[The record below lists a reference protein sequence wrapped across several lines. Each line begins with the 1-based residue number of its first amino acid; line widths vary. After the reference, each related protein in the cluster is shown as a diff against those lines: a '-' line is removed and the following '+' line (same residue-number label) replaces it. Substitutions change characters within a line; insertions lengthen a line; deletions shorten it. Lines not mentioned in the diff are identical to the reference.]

1 MAEVRHDAGP
11 VGRDWFGNLDWGAI
25 VASVVAGLG
34 ITLLLSTL
42 GAAAGIEAGDDAGDE
57 NAGRIAA
64 GVGTWLVI
72 SALLGTLAGTFIGG
86 RFSRWQSPGSATYHG
101 ITSWGL
107 TTLLGALLGA
117 TGALGLL
124 GSALS
129 REDADPGAAG
139 GATGGGSTGGAEEAA
154 NAISWGG
161 WALALGLLL
170 TLLTAIIGWHLGSR
184 SRLTDA
190 ERETGGRMGM
200 GRGGGGAMA
209 GGTTA
214 QTTRTTSGTDRVG

>member
-1 MAEVRHDAGP
+1 MATTRYEQTRADAGRTADRTD
-11 VGRDWFGNLDWGAI
+11 GWFGNLDWGAI
-25 VASVVAGLG
+25 IASVVSGLG

-42 GAAAGIEAGDDAGDE
+42 GAAAGIEAADDTDD

-64 GVGTWLVI
+64 GVGTWIVI

-101 ITSWGL
+101 ITSWGV
-107 TTLLGALLGA
+107 TMLLGAWLRA

-129 REDADPGAAG
+129 REDADPGRAQ
-139 GATGGGSTGGAEEAA
+139 GATGGNAAGAANEAA
-154 NAISWGG
+154 NEISWGG

-170 TLLTAIIGWHLGSR
+170 TLAAAIIGWHLGSR
-184 SRLTDA
+184 TRLTDA
-190 ERETGGRMGM
+190 ERETGGR
-200 GRGGGGAMA
+200 RGGIRI
-209 GGTTA
+209 T
-214 QTTRTTSGTDRVG
+214 